1 MYYFNALGDL
11 MSGVDAASSDPY
23 LPKFFI
29 LLFLDTRMLS
39 LSSLVLM
46 VHRPSSTPL
55 ISECGTR
62 NKIYAREAEDQSGA
76 HPCLL
81 LPFKDVHA
89 LGLPGL
95 IKENTEYPIVFEF
108 R

>member
-39 LSSLVLM
+39 LSFLVLM
-46 VHRPSSTPL
+46 VNHPNSTPL

-62 NKIYAREAEDQSGA
+62 NRIYAREAEGA
-76 HPCLL
+76 HPFLL

-95 IKENTEYPIVFEF
+95 IKENTQYPIIFEF